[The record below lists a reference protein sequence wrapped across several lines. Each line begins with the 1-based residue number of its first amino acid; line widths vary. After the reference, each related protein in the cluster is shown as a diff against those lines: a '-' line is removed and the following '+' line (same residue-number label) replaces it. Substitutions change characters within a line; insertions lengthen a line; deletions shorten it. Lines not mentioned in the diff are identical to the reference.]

1 MLVSRFV
8 KLTLAAAILLGQPV
22 FAQSSCTPSVRREW
36 RSLTP
41 SERTEW
47 IDAVKVKH
55 SVQRHSRKTD
65 ASAPSVSTG
74 YLTALLWSRPLTL
87 PTPSSHPSTQAALT
101 LTVR

>member
-1 MLVSRFV
+1 MFVSRFL
-8 KLTLAAAILLGQPV
+8 KLALATVIFLRQPV

-55 SVQRHSRKTD
+55 IQFN
-65 ASAPSVSTG
+65 AILAN
-74 YLTALLWSRPLTL
+74 LTL
-87 PTPSSHPSTQAALT
+87 LRPVSQRVTS
-101 LTVR
+101 